1 MKLSLAGSLSLVS
14 LVMLSA
20 ACGGREASDTS
31 GRGGSSS
38 SKPLTVKGSDT
49 MVILGQRFAEE
60 YMKQNPGT
68 VIQVT
73 GGGSGTGIAALINGT
88 VDLAQASRSMSES
101 EKASAKKSRG
111 AEVVERAVALDALS
125 IFVNKANPVTS
136 LSIEQI
142 ASIYMGKVRNWSEF
156 GGPNAPIVL
165 YGRESSSGTYDYF
178 REHVLEKK
186 DFAPAVQT
194 LQGTAAVVN
203 AVSKDP
209 NGIGYGGIAY
219 GANVRL
225 LGVRAAGAG
234 AAVEPSEATVA
245 DESYPLS
252 RKLFFYY
259 VSNASDRVKA
269 FADWAVSPEGQ
280 AVVKNVG
287 YFPLNNA
294 ATPAVDAATTDAGAA
309 STNAAASDTAA
320 TTSR

>member
-1 MKLSLAGSLSLVS
+1 MKLSLKASLSFVS
-14 LVMLSA
+14 LLMLSV
-20 ACGGREASDTS
+20 ACGGRESGTAAGDGAAASA
-31 GRGGSSS
+31 
-38 SKPLTVKGSDT
+38 KPVTVKGSDT

-60 YMKQNPGT
+60 YMKQNPAA

-88 VDLAQASRSMSES
+88 VDLAQASRSMSEE
-101 EKASAKKSRG
+101 EKASAQKSRG

-125 IFVNKANPVTS
+125 VFVNKANPVTS
-136 LSIEQI
+136 LSAEQL
-142 ASIYMGKVRNWSEF
+142 ASIYMGKVRNWSEV
-156 GGPNAPIVL
+156 GGSDAPIVL

-219 GANVRL
+219 EANVRP
-225 LGVRAAGAG
+225 LGIRAAGAG
-234 AAVEPSEATVA
+234 AAVEPSETTVA
-245 DESYPLS
+245 DGSYPLS

-259 VSNASDRVKA
+259 ASNAAERVKA
-269 FADWAVSPEGQ
+269 FADWAVSPAGQ

-287 YFPLNNA
+287 YFPLNVETA
-294 ATPAVDAATTDAGAA
+294 AGPDTA
-309 STNAAASDTAA
+309 STATDTTATGMAGTGTAA
-320 TTSR
+320 TTTR